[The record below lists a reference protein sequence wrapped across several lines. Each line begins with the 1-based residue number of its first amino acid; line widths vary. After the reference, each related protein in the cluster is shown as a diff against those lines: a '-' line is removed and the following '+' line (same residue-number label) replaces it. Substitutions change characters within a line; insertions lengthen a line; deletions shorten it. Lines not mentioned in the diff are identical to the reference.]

1 MTIHREMFDNE
12 EKKEQAMEE
21 LPTQH
26 RVFVEFE
33 GGYYFSLG
41 GQCPDFQEMVADCGR
56 PVRVTFRATD
66 EGWYQEPVDH
76 GDEGDDNA

>member
-1 MTIHREMFDNE
+1 MTIHREMFDKE

-41 GQCPDFQEMVADCGR
+41 GQCPDFQEMVAECGR

-66 EGWYQEPVDH
+66 EGWYKDDGDD
-76 GDEGDDNA
+76 GDEGGLL